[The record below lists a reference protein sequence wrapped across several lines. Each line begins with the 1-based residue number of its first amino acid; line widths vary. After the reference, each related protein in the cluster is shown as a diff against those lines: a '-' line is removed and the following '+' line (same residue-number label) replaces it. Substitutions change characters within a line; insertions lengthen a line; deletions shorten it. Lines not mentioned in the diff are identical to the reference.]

1 MKGIQQEIS
10 RCINQLLI
18 KEPFYAH
25 LLSGV
30 NRIYSDEI
38 DTAAVG
44 FSDSGIVLYINPHFF
59 LKELSGLSQRVAVL
73 KHETLHLVFKHLY
86 RDNKFKNHKLLNIAA
101 DLVVNQYI
109 GKWKL
114 PDSAVTL
121 STFPKLNLE
130 AKHTMEYYYNIL
142 KKNYDNKSSE
152 SFESIVLVMNQ
163 NSHGN
168 HSKWGDSTSS
178 SNLFPSSL
186 LNKKITDALKRTPNK
201 MYGTLPGDL
210 IDYIHSLAIQK
221 PKVDWRRV
229 LRMFANANGRSYVS
243 HTMKR
248 VSNRYGTRPGIRIKR
263 LWNLCLVIDTSG
275 SIASQVLETF
285 FSEINHI
292 HKCGADITLIQCDAA
307 VKQVTR
313 YNPKKNISV
322 TGRGG
327 TNFDP
332 VFEHLKT
339 SQNRY
344 GGVIYFTDGF
354 AAEPTV
360 KINTPLLWVIT
371 PDGDMGDHLSFG
383 KKIQLTVSH

>member
-10 RCINQLLI
+10 ICINQLLI

-130 AKHTMEYYYNIL
+130 AKQNMEYYYNIL
-142 KKNYDNKSSE
+142 KKNYENKSSE

-186 LNKKITDALKRTPNK
+186 LNKKITDALKRTPSK
-201 MYGTLPGDL
+201 MYGSLQGDL
-210 IDYIHSLAIQK
+210 IDYIQSLVIQK
-221 PKVDWRRV
+221 PKISWRRV

-248 VSNRYGTRPGIRIKR
+248 VSARYGTRPGIRIKR

-275 SIASQVLETF
+275 SIDNKTLQTF
-285 FSEINHI
+285 LSEINHI
-292 HKCGADITLIQCDAA
+292 HKCGAEITLIQCDAT
-307 VKQVTR
+307 VQ
-313 YNPKKNISV
+313 SV
-322 TGRGG
+322 SKYSPRSEIKVLGGGG

-332 VFEHLKT
+332 VFELIKT
-339 SQNRY
+339 SKYRF
-344 GGVIYFTDGF
+344 GGVIYFTDGY
-354 AAEPTV
+354 ASEPKV

-371 PDGDMGDHLSFG
+371 PDGDMGDHLVFG
-383 KKIQLTVSH
+383 KKIKMP